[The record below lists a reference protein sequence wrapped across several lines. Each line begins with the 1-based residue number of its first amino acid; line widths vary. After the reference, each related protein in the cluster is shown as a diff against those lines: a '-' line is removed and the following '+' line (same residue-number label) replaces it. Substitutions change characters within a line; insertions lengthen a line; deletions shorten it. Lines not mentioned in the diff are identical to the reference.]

1 MDKRTFG
8 GVKLTEER
16 KRRSDR
22 RQELLRA
29 RAELEEIRFALDESW
44 QSFNRSTD
52 PALTEAYIFEI
63 NALRSRYDHVFK
75 QLKSLAL

>member
-1 MDKRTFG
+1 M
-8 GVKLTEER
+8 TEER